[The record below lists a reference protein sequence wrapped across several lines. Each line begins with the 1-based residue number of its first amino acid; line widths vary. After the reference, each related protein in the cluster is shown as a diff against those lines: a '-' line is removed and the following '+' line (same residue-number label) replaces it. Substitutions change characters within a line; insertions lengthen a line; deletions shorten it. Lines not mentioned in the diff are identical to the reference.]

1 MYKKDAIFFSPII
14 ERLKQKTSAEQAKI
28 IATIMYDFNLNLY
41 DEGLNEGYKKAREDI
56 EELELER

>member
-1 MYKKDAIFFSPII
+1 MKTEQII

-56 EELELER
+56 EELEGEV

>member
-1 MYKKDAIFFSPII
+1 MKTEQII